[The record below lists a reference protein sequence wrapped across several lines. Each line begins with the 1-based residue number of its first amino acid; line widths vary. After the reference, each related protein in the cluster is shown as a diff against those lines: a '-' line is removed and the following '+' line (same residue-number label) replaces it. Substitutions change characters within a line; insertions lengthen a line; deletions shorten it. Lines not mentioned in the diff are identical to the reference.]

1 MAYLSYLG
9 AHWALIIAVALVV
22 IVLGA
27 LAWFLKNWKLAV
39 AAFAVLAVG
48 FAYQA
53 VDMQGY
59 KRRVAEDAARQV
71 KVLQDRLDTLNA
83 VNRAYSSRYA
93 DDQKKF
99 SELEKKASETPPNS
113 SVCLDRAGARRVQS
127 IR

>member
-27 LAWFLKNWKLAV
+27 LAWFLKNWKLAI
-39 AAFAVLAVG
+39 AAFTVLAVG

-59 KRRVAEDAARQV
+59 KRRVTEDAARQV
-71 KVLQDRLDTLNA
+71 KVLQERLDTLNA
-83 VNRAYSSRYA
+83 INRAYSSRYA
-93 DDQKKF
+93 DDQKKL
-99 SELEKKASETPPNS
+99 SELEKQASETPPNS
-113 SVCLDRAGARRVQS
+113 SPGLPADAARRVRN